1 MVDSSTATPV
11 VSDTVAMPRRGWKRR
26 SLLGR
31 SRVARRFWKKKVAL
45 VALGFLCLLVLV
57 AIFSEALQ
65 PYDPND
71 QDLTAVLQGPSA
83 DHLLG
88 TDSFGRDTFSRL
100 IAATPV
106 TLTAAGQALGLA
118 LLIGVPIGLAA
129 GFIGGLLDSVASRVA
144 DAFLALPPIILALAI
159 VGILGRGLT
168 NAMIALGIVLAPR
181 FYRVA
186 RAAAQSIA
194 TEGYAEAAR
203 ADGVSSWRLL
213 WRHVLPNA
221 SGPLLVQTSFAIGAI
236 ITAEAALSYL
246 GLGVQQPQSSWGSML
261 RDAFDVVRQGAF
273 PLLPPSVIITLTI
286 MAFFLLGDGLRD
298 ALGRD

>member
-221 SGPLLVQTSFAIGAI
+221 SGPRSSPPKPRSATSGSACSNHSRAGARCCA
-236 ITAEAALSYL
+236 TPST
-246 GLGVQQPQSSWGSML
+246 SSGRVPS
-261 RDAFDVVRQGAF
+261 RCSH
-273 PLLPPSVIITLTI
+273 PPSSS
-286 MAFFLLGDGLRD
+286 R
-298 ALGRD
+298 